1 MSNIQE
7 LKDKWKL
14 ENRLTEYFIEVNKH
28 INFTYDG
35 LEKRNIIDLLQSIK
49 TKPDLTMEQKIA
61 VIDNFL
67 GELKGAK

>member
-1 MSNIQE
+1 MQNIQE
-7 LKDKWKL
+7 IKAKFKL
-14 ENRLTEYFIEVNKH
+14 QNRLNEYFTEVSELIHN
-28 INFTYDG
+28 NYGG
-35 LEKRNIIDLLQSIK
+35 LEKRNIVDLIQSIK

>member
-1 MSNIQE
+1 MQNIQE
-7 LKDKWKL
+7 IKAKFKL
-14 ENRLTEYFIEVNKH
+14 QNRLNEYFTEVSELIHN
-28 INFTYDG
+28 NYVG
-35 LEKRNIIDLLQSIK
+35 LEKRNIVDLIQSIK